1 MSARAKS
8 FSGSTAPS
16 PWPRPK
22 DRDWI
27 AQLLLEIIAP
37 CACTLIQS
45 SFLWRTGSV
54 MATVAD
60 SQSRLRIPRQTTVS
74 YVTTKVAYMPG
85 RRACAVV
92 TEVRGMALNDLF
104 CADILRSLDLVPL
117 TDFTY
122 WLYPGDDLGQI
133 VDTEMWCLCHWNG
146 PRPVTLAW
154 LRMSDALMS

>member
-1 MSARAKS
+1 
-8 FSGSTAPS
+8 
-16 PWPRPK
+16 
-22 DRDWI
+22 
-27 AQLLLEIIAP
+27 
-37 CACTLIQS
+37 
-45 SFLWRTGSV
+45 

-122 WLYPGDDLGQI
+122 
-133 VDTEMWCLCHWNG
+133 
-146 PRPVTLAW
+146 
-154 LRMSDALMS
+154 